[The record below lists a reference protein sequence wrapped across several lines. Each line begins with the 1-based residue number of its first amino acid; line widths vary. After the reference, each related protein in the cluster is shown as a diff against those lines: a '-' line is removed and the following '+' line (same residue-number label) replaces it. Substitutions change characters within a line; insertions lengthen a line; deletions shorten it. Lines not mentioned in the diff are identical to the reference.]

1 MLVQIAS
8 VSRFFEGEYK
18 LYLRLLCSR
27 KKVQLVTSVG
37 SRDRDNQV
45 VPHLR
50 STCWQNAQDAKWKY
64 NYTNTQIKIHN
75 YTNTNTQIQIHK
87 YTNTQAKK
95 KSNAA
100 YICEMMKVHIKV
112 MYLKADWLKTS
123 AKYSGSRKWFTYKQ
137 FLGSSA
143 PKKKTLKWRQMR
155 RFIATWRPDQGVR
168 RRKWWFAA
176 WAGLASTRIVNLH
189 YLVW

>member
-1 MLVQIAS
+1 MLVHATVTIKWC
-8 VSRFFEGEYK
+8 R
-18 LYLRLLCSR
+18 
-27 KKVQLVTSVG
+27 TSVPPAG
-37 SRDRDNQV
+37 KM
-45 VPHLR
+45 HK
-50 STCWQNAQDAKWKY
+50 TQNE
-64 NYTNTQIKIHN
+64 NTITQIHR
-75 YTNTNTQIQIHK
+75 YTNTQIQIHK
-87 YTNTQAKK
+87 YTNTNTQAKK
-95 KSNAA
+95 KSNVA

-137 FLGSSA
+137 FLGPVHCA
-143 PKKKTLKWRQMR
+143 IKKKTLKWRQMR

>member
-1 MLVQIAS
+1 MLVQIAT
-8 VSRFFEGEYK
+8 VSGFYEGEYK

-64 NYTNTQIKIHN
+64 NYTNTQIHKDK
-75 YTNTNTQIQIHK
+75 YTN
-87 YTNTQAKK
+87 TNTQAKK
-95 KSNAA
+95 KSNVA
-100 YICEMMKVHIKV
+100 YICGMMKVHIKV
-112 MYLKADWLKTS
+112 MYLKADWFKKMIYLQTVF
-123 AKYSGSRKWFTYKQ
+123 RTC
-137 FLGSSA
+137 A
-143 PKKKTLKWRQMR
+143 PKKKTLKWRHMR

-189 YLVW
+189 YLV

>member
-1 MLVQIAS
+1 MFKKKSAACNKCWFTRPWQSSGAAPP
-8 VSRFFEGEYK
+8 FH
-18 LYLRLLCSR
+18 LLAKCTRR
-27 KKVQLVTSVG
+27 KME
-37 SRDRDNQV
+37 N
-45 VPHLR
+45 
-50 STCWQNAQDAKWKY
+50 
-64 NYTNTQIKIHN
+64 N

-87 YTNTQAKK
+87 YKYTNTNTQAKK
-95 KSNAA
+95 KSNVA

-137 FLGSSA
+137 LLGSSA
-143 PKKKTLKWRQMR
+143 IKKKTLKWRQMR